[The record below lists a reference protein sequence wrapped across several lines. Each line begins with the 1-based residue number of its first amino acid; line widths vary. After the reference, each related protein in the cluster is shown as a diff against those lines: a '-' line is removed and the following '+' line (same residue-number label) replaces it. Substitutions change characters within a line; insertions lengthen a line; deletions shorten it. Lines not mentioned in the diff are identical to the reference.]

1 MRKFQALPCLLLIFV
16 ASLSGQTK
24 TTRLRGTVED
34 ASTKKPIAGATVSAS
49 GDAGQQ
55 AEVTDDNGFFRLIIE
70 GVAPGDI
77 FRLRVVKSG
86 YAVYDRQVIASEEIP
101 VSVELRRSTSGA
113 GSGSTHASTVSTDP
127 VTARYIEQLAAEKNP
142 LFRLNALDVVVRSAA
157 KDSVALD
164 AVAAAVNDADY
175 RVRQAAAYDLGKLG
189 QPTPKVITA
198 LRIAIHDFE
207 PLVQH
212 AALDALG
219 RLSSNK
225 EARDTL
231 LKSWVLRRELTS
243 MQRAYSTTSTSTT
256 QGCSMLSSM
265 RQRSGTR
272 EVPSIHS

>member
-1 MRKFQALPCLLLIFV
+1 VQYFVKPADCVAGGVIRDGYFEADQSVIPPTHDLIVQMRPRLKMRKFQALPCLLLIFV

-101 VSVELRRSTSGA
+101 VSIELRRSTSGA
-113 GSGSTHASTVSTDP
+113 GSGSTHAPTVSTDP

-142 LFRLNALDVVVRSAA
+142 LFRLNALDVVVLSAA

-164 AVAAAVNDADY
+164 AC
-175 RVRQAAAYDLGKLG
+175 
-189 QPTPKVITA
+189 
-198 LRIAIHDFE
+198 
-207 PLVQH
+207 
-212 AALDALG
+212 
-219 RLSSNK
+219 
-225 EARDTL
+225 
-231 LKSWVLRRELTS
+231 RR
-243 MQRAYSTTSTSTT
+243 
-256 QGCSMLSSM
+256 
-265 RQRSGTR
+265 RS
-272 EVPSIHS
+272 